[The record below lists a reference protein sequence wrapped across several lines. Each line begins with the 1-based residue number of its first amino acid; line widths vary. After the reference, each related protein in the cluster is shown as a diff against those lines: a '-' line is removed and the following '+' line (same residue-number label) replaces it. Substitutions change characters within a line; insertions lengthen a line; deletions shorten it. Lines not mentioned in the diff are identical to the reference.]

1 QAILGTDDLALVE
14 ESYEWIGK
22 EGKKPYLWRFN
33 QTPDNDAERAVV
45 LGVNDCNNWFNI
57 DAYGNIYDSR
67 PVRGVV
73 TQRKIFLHEK

>member
-45 LGVNDCNNWFNI
+45 LGVDDYYYSFGISAFDIYND
-57 DAYGNIYDSR
+57 R

-73 TQRKIFLHEK
+73 TQRKKILHEK